1 MPYVQPWHS
10 MPVVK
15 FFTALSAALTLATV
29 YAPVTDSSACTMI
42 SASAKP
48 IWLKLPT
55 PPETEWPYWA
65 RIALY
70 SAIFGVLVTSG
81 GVSSALTNS
90 LRFHFGPSALA
101 RKSVLHGVEQPHIL
115 TRSSRPSFCA
125 ACRITSASG
134 GVKLR
139 ITAPFG
145 PASSTSLIATELA
158 SEIGTFSVSCTIGT
172 CALLA
177 SAAGPAA
184 MYPVPG
190 TFDWSKTI
198 LETCCAS
205 AYCTAPSELYRG
217 PMLTAAL
224 FEVE

>member
-1 MPYVQPWHS
+1 MAGD
-10 MPVVK
+10 VV
-15 FFTALSAALTLATV
+15 
-29 YAPVTDSSACTMI
+29 
-42 SASAKP
+42 
-48 IWLKLPT
+48 
-55 PPETEWPYWA
+55 E
-65 RIALY
+65 
-70 SAIFGVLVTSG
+70 SG

-90 LRFHFGPSALA
+90 LLFHFGPSAFA
-101 RKSVLHGVEQPHIL
+101 RKSVLHGVEHPHNL
-115 TRSSRPSFCA
+115 TLSSRPSFCA

-134 GVKLR
+134 GVKLS

-145 PASSTSLIATELA
+145 PASLTSLIATELA
-158 SEIGTFSVSCTIGT
+158 SAIGSFSVSCTIGV
-172 CALLA
+172 CAAAA

-190 TFDWSKTI
+190 TFDWSKTT
-198 LETCCAS
+198 LETCCDS